1 VLKALAEAVVAL
13 GKVRIPLSA
22 RLADVQFVERRGEHI
37 PLHGGATFSTMA
49 TTLAPGIGFT
59 EPLNPS
65 NSYLQVVTF
74 DGSGPV
80 AEAILASSQ
89 TPDPASPFYA
99 DQTRLYAQKRW
110 VRLPFSRGEVRAAAI
125 APPTVLTMDAH
136 ER

>member
-1 VLKALAEAVVAL
+1 MILMPCSRHWLTSKQRPSLFRTS
-13 GKVRIPLSA
+13 RISTT
-22 RLADVQFVERRGEHI
+22 
-37 PLHGGATFSTMA
+37 GAIKSS
-49 TTLAPGIGFT
+49 P
-59 EPLNPS
+59 

-89 TPDPASPFYA
+89 TPDPASPFHA